1 MIDPPCIR
9 PSVTSPFHSSPF
21 TLHSSLHRHSPTAS
35 SATLTFYLHI
45 AVDDTTLVACT
56 TDSGAGDVV
65 RETRQSALASRAI
78 NVEWP
83 RSMIRAL
90 VIDDSAY
97 NRVTLSRMLES
108 HPEIKVVATAVNGED
123 GIKQVMKHRPDV
135 ITLDLEMPIM
145 DGFAFLR
152 WLMANLPTAVIAVS
166 SRSSDRSVFKAL
178 ELGAVDFI
186 AKPGGRVSPRLE
198 EIQKDL
204 VTKVQQT
211 VELRMDNLRRRV
223 QEEDHPPSQP
233 IAAAACAGGVE
244 LVVIGCSTGGPPA
257 LQHVFSSLALLPVPI
272 VVAQHMPPTFTRLFA
287 ERVNRLAKY
296 HVREAHDGEVIAG
309 GNVYIAPG
317 GQQTELRR
325 GDEGL
330 YLRVFAAN
338 LSDLYAPSVD
348 RLLSTAS
355 DCCGERLVAVIMTGM
370 GDDGAESIKKVRE
383 RGGRTIAESAQSAI
397 IFGMPNEAIKTG
409 AVEQILALGDIPA
422 AIQKLCTG

>member
-1 MIDPPCIR
+1 
-9 PSVTSPFHSSPF
+9 
-21 TLHSSLHRHSPTAS
+21 
-35 SATLTFYLHI
+35 
-45 AVDDTTLVACT
+45 
-56 TDSGAGDVV
+56 
-65 RETRQSALASRAI
+65 
-78 NVEWP
+78 
-83 RSMIRAL
+83 MIRAL

-97 NRVTLSRMLES
+97 NRVTISRMLES

-223 QEEDHPPSQP
+223 QEEDHPPAEP
-233 IAAAACAGGVE
+233 IPAAACAGGVE

-296 HVREAHDGEVIAG
+296 HVREAHDGQVIAG

-325 GDEGL
+325 GDDGL
-330 YLRVFAAN
+330 YLSVFAAN

-355 DCCGERLVAVIMTGM
+355 DCCGERMVAVIMTGM